1 MRAVIVLLAL
11 VCLTSV
17 AAFRGSSSRLSTR
30 TFNMKL
36 QDQGGEKLDGF
47 NSVAAKLKAKFVPA
61 LLGAGLMLA
70 GTGGPD
76 VAEAARGG
84 GRSGGASFRGGGG
97 GGYRPSSAMR
107 SSSRGYSGGGY
118 RGGVSMMPPIMPMY
132 SPFGYGGFGMGF
144 MPINFNVIALGLVAY
159 VVFNALSNRVGGSDF
174 SDDGMG
180 TSSLGSGA
188 TVMKLQIAMSSDWAE
203 ENNVMETLTLLAN
216 RNSAM
221 SSRSD
226 LARLLSESSLALL
239 RRTND
244 WEAAAYEGDK
254 FMLGPQKA
262 EPYFQRLAI
271 GERSKFEKETN
282 GDVAMIKPT
291 NDMSTSQPTEV
302 VVSLVVAMKG
312 QSSAYSNS
320 VRSLAEVKTCLQGLA
335 ADALTDEGDNVMAVE
350 LLWTPSERGSTIS
363 KRELINDYPELI
375 NF

>member
-1 MRAVIVLLAL
+1 M
-11 VCLTSV
+11 
-17 AAFRGSSSRLSTR
+17 LS
-30 TFNMKL
+30 MKH
-36 QDQGGEKLDGF
+36 DEGALDGF
-47 NSVAAKLKAKFVPA
+47 GKFAAKLKAKFVPA
-61 LLGAGLMLA
+61 ILGAGLMLA
-70 GTGGPD
+70 STGGPD
-76 VAEAARGG
+76 AAEALSG
-84 GRSGGASFRGGGG
+84 GRSGGSSFRGGGG

-107 SSSRGYSGGGY
+107 SSSRGYGGGY
-118 RGGVSMMPPIMPMY
+118 GGGISMMPPIMPMY
-132 SPFGYGGFGMGF
+132 SPFGYGGFGMGYGF

-203 ENNVMETLTLLAN
+203 ENNVMETLTRLAN
-216 RNSAM
+216 KNSAM
-221 SSRSD
+221 SNRSD

-239 RRTND
+239 RRVND

-271 GERSKFEKETN
+271 GERSKFDKETN
-282 GDVAMIKPT
+282 GDVAMIKPDI
-291 NDMSTSQPTEV
+291 DMSVSQPTEV

-320 VRSLAEVKTCLQGLA
+320 VRSLAEVKRCLQGLA

-350 LLWTPSERGSTIS
+350 LLWTPSERGNTIS
-363 KRELINDYPELI
+363 KRELIQDYPELI

>member
-1 MRAVIVLLAL
+1 MRVRKTMLSMSSKKDEFGNLA
-11 VCLTSV
+11 S
-17 AAFRGSSSRLSTR
+17 
-30 TFNMKL
+30 
-36 QDQGGEKLDGF
+36 
-47 NSVAAKLKAKFVPA
+47 KLKAKFVPA
-61 LLGAGLMLA
+61 LLGAGLMIA
-70 GTGGPD
+70 STGGPD
-76 VAEAARGG
+76 AVEALSG

-97 GGYRPSSAMR
+97 GGYRAAPMR
-107 SSSRGYSGGGY
+107 SSSRGYSGGYGY
-118 RGGVSMMPPIMPMY
+118 GGGVSMMPPIMPMY
-132 SPFGYGGFGMGF
+132 SPYGYGGFGMGF
-144 MPINFNVIALGLVAY
+144 MPINFNVLALGLVAY

-174 SDDGMG
+174 SDDGMTG
-180 TSSLGSGA
+180 SLGSGA

-203 ENNVMETLTLLAN
+203 DNNVMEALTRLAE

-221 SSRSD
+221 SNRSD

-239 RRTND
+239 RRVND
-244 WEAAAYEGDK
+244 WEAAAFEGDK
-254 FMLGPQKA
+254 FMMGPQKA

-282 GDVAMIKPT
+282 GDMAMIKDS
-291 NDMSTSQPTEV
+291 NDMSVSQPTEV

-312 QSSAYSNS
+312 QSTAYSNS
-320 VRSLAEVKTCLQGLA
+320 VRSLAEVKRCLQGLA